1 MIPMPRATAN
11 GIEIEYETFGDPQAP
26 RVLLVAGLGAQMLS
40 WDDDFC
46 ALLASRGFLV
56 IRFDNRDTGL
66 STCMDSGYALEDMA
80 NDAVGLLDALGIPAA
95 HVVGASMGGF
105 IAQLVALNHPERVLT
120 LTSIMSGP
128 NGEDQIPPTEQ
139 GSAALMAPAPATREE
154 RIQLGLW
161 AKQQL
166 LGPADPYD
174 DDYERA
180 RVERA
185 VDRAYNSAGFA
196 RQLGAVLAA
205 GGRLERLRSLRV
217 PTLVIHGEAD
227 ILVPVENGR
236 RVAAAVPGARLLEIE
251 GMGHDVPRRVWSQV
265 VDAIAIMA
273 REAPRAERA

>member
-1 MIPMPRATAN
+1 MIPMPRVSAN
-11 GIEIEYETFGDPQAP
+11 GIEIEYETFGDPKAQP
-26 RVLLVAGLGAQMLS
+26 MLLIGGLGSQLLS
-40 WDDDFC
+40 WDEDFC
-46 ALLASRGFLV
+46 ALLAGHGFHV
-56 IRFDNRDTGL
+56 IRFDNRDSGL
-66 STCMDSGYALEDMA
+66 STWVDDAYTLDDMA
-80 NDAVGLLDALGIPAA
+80 ADAAGLLDALGIPAA

-105 IAQLVALNHPERVLT
+105 IAQLVALNHPDRVLT

-128 NGEDQIPPTEQ
+128 NGDDQIPPTEQ

-205 GGRLERLRSLRV
+205 GGRL
-217 PTLVIHGEAD
+217 
-227 ILVPVENGR
+227 
-236 RVAAAVPGARLLEIE
+236 
-251 GMGHDVPRRVWSQV
+251 
-265 VDAIAIMA
+265 
-273 REAPRAERA
+273 